1 VTKHLCMN
9 VISLLTMIVRMSVT
23 KMLRGGSIKTDYF
36 SLDISSCKSL
46 EELEIYQSTINI
58 GTTGIHFPKSLRL
71 LIIRDANILPK
82 DTWPFISAPGLVT
95 LELVNC
101 MKWTPFLGSMPS
113 LVRALIRIGEHC
125 VDSSHKHNFC
135 GVCAGREDV
144 HCYGID
150 DRVLFRGLSS
160 ATNLELLSPS
170 SMVCFFFSWYAC
182 CFADSLLL
190 FAAIYICTI
199 VSVKYD
205 TSHVN
210 LCNTQIVWLNAIC
223 FSINRTM

>member
-1 VTKHLCMN
+1 VKVLRFDLLVCNDGLQLAAGALASEHLTR
-9 VISLLTMIVRMSVT
+9 LDLYR
-23 KMLRGGSIKTDYF
+23 IKTDYF

-101 MKWTPFLGSMPS
+101 MKWTPFLRSMPS

-170 SMVCFFFSWYAC
+170 SMVCFFFS
-182 CFADSLLL
+182 
-190 FAAIYICTI
+190 
-199 VSVKYD
+199 
-205 TSHVN
+205 
-210 LCNTQIVWLNAIC
+210 
-223 FSINRTM
+223 